1 MQTLSC
7 YNVYL
12 TRNLGKK
19 QCGARIG
26 LMVTGFPLQL
36 FVNMWWMS
44 LRKFPSICR
53 TGLDFDSSRGMNS
66 HSFNTVLS
74 DEVRIMMA
82 RLIAERVCLQKNTWW
97 KNIKTHAFWPSC
109 RDKGHE
115 GKIVDYIL
123 NCFLQ
128 VSFYIFCLATHFMFY
143 ATKTYHSVKLNLRI
157 LFKLM

>member
-1 MQTLSC
+1 MKVRQLVFVFPQFYLRGRLDSPKRDYSSCFKMQTLSFN
-7 YNVYL
+7 NVYL

-36 FVNMWWMS
+36 YVNMWWMS

-82 RLIAERVCLQKNTWW
+82 RLIAERVCLQKNTW
-97 KNIKTHAFWPSC
+97 
-109 RDKGHE
+109 
-115 GKIVDYIL
+115 
-123 NCFLQ
+123 
-128 VSFYIFCLATHFMFY
+128 
-143 ATKTYHSVKLNLRI
+143 
-157 LFKLM
+157 